1 MGLGPLKLGPLVTE
15 RNMTAVSENQV
26 FEVLKKSI
34 LADGFDMVLDLEKS
48 QGARLYDS
56 RNRRT
61 LIDFFSFFA
70 SNPLGFNHP
79 RLKEKAFEDK
89 LLRNAK
95 VKVSNSDIYT
105 TAYAEFVQIFHQKCA
120 PMFDRLF
127 FIEGG
132 ALGVENCLKA
142 AQDWKVRKNIAAG
155 RGEIGTQIL
164 HFKEAFHGRTGYTM
178 SLTNTAPNKVMYYP
192 KFDWPRVTNPKQH
205 FPITKE
211 STEKTLALEAQAC
224 REIEEAF
231 EKRKHHICAIII
243 ETIQGE
249 GGDNFFRREFL
260 QKLRNYADQH
270 EAMLIFDEV
279 QCGMGITG
287 KYWAW
292 ENFGVTPDLMSFG
305 KKVQVCGTAARLNR
319 LDEVENVFRQPSR
332 INSTFGGNLVDMV
345 RTTRFIEIIEE
356 EQLLNHAASL
366 GKKIT
371 QQLEQ
376 ISQQDERMTNVRG
389 LGLWIAFDLPD
400 PEIRN
405 QFVDSA
411 FENGLVILP
420 CGHNS
425 VRIRPVLDLKET
437 EANEGLEIIRKTMKN
452 LAHKNSGV
460 SVHEARTI

>member
-1 MGLGPLKLGPLVTE
+1 
-15 RNMTAVSENQV
+15 MTKVSENHV

-56 RNRRT
+56 KNRRT

-79 RLKEKAFEDK
+79 RLNEKDFEHR
-89 LLRNAK
+89 LLEAAK

-105 TAYAEFVQIFHQKCA
+105 TAYAEFVQTFHQKCA

-178 SLTNTAPNKVMYYP
+178 SLTNTAPDKVLYYP
-192 KFDWPRVTNPKQH
+192 KFDWPRITNPKQH
-205 FPITKE
+205 FPVTRE
-211 STEKTLALEAQAC
+211 SLDRTIALESQAC
-224 REIEEAF
+224 KEIEQAF
-231 EKRKHHICAIII
+231 DQRKHHICAIII

-249 GGDNFFRREFL
+249 GGDNFFRPEFL
-260 QKLRNYADQH
+260 KKLRDYADQN
-270 EAMLIFDEV
+270 EALLIFDEV

-292 ENFGVTPDLMSFG
+292 ENFGVMPDLMSFG
-305 KKVQVCGTAARLNR
+305 KKVQVCGTAARLDR
-319 LDEVENVFRQPSR
+319 LDQVENVFRKPSR

-356 EQLLNHAASL
+356 EKLLAHAASL
-366 GKKIT
+366 GKKI
-371 QQLEQ
+371 LSRLND
-376 ISQQDERMTNVRG
+376 ISASDERMTNIRG
-389 LGLWIAFDLPD
+389 LGLWIAFDLPN
-400 PEIRN
+400 PETRN
-405 QFVDSA
+405 AFVDKA

-420 CGHNS
+420 CGNKS
-425 VRIRPVLDLKET
+425 VRIRPVLNLKET
-437 EANEGLEIIRKTMKN
+437 EAHEGLEIIAKTLKSMSSKDQG
-452 LAHKNSGV
+452 AAI
-460 SVHEARTI
+460 HEARSL

>member
-1 MGLGPLKLGPLVTE
+1 MGLGPLKLGFEPMEMT
-15 RNMTAVSENQV
+15 MTAVSANQV
-26 FEVLKKSI
+26 FEILKKSI

-56 RNRRT
+56 KNKRT

-70 SNPLGFNHP
+70 SNPIGFNHP
-79 RLKEKAFEDK
+79 RLSERSFEEK
-89 LLRNAK
+89 LLHAAK

-105 TAYAEFVQIFHQKCA
+105 TAYAEFVQLFHSKCA

-155 RGEIGTQIL
+155 RGEMGTQIL

-178 SLTNTAPNKVMYYP
+178 SLTNTAPDKVMYYP

-205 FPITKE
+205 FPITKDSLE
-211 STEKTLALEAQAC
+211 RTQALEAQAC

-231 EKRKHHICAIII
+231 EKRKHHICALIV

-249 GGDNFFRREFL
+249 GGDNFFRPEFL
-260 QKLRNYADQH
+260 KKLRDYADQN
-270 EAMLIFDEV
+270 EALLIFDEV

-319 LDEVENVFRQPSR
+319 LDEVENVFRKPSR

-356 EQLLNHAASL
+356 EKLLAHAASL
-366 GKKIT
+366 GKKMVERL
-371 QQLEQ
+371 QK
-376 ISQQDERMTNVRG
+376 ISYEDERMTNVRG

-400 PEIRN
+400 ADIRN
-405 QFVDSA
+405 LFIDNA
-411 FENGLVILP
+411 FDNGLVILP
-420 CGHNS
+420 CGSRS
-425 VRIRPVLDLKET
+425 VRIRPVLNLKET
-437 EANEGLEIIRKTMKN
+437 EANEGLEIIHKTMRALGNKS
-452 LAHKNSGV
+452 AGGTI
-460 SVHEARTI
+460 HEARTI